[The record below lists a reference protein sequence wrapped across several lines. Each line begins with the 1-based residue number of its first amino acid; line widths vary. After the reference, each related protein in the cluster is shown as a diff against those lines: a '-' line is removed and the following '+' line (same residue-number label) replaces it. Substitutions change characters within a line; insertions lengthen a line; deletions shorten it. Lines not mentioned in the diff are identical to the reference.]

1 MSIFPQAWIQAFARE
16 RGIPFLDGVSLPRT
30 GEPESPLPWCI
41 NTGKSLIPLTLL
53 FFAQKRNLLIP
64 LELSRVM
71 HQGTILVEPGD
82 TLIFPQGSVKVMLA
96 DAAAEAGKTKTINVE
111 LKWTFTEGAD
121 SAPPGVSTAA
131 AG

>member
-1 MSIFPQAWIQAFARE
+1 
-16 RGIPFLDGVSLPRT
+16 
-30 GEPESPLPWCI
+30 
-41 NTGKSLIPLTLL
+41 
-53 FFAQKRNLLIP
+53 
-64 LELSRVM
+64 M

-121 SAPPGVSTAA
+121 SAPPGVSNCRGRLTRSCAHFMIIFWSLR
-131 AG
+131 